1 MVINTEAGITPGNMK
16 KGQVTIKDIAR
27 ELEISPS
34 TVSKALNDHPDIS
47 QATKKAVRELVIKWN
62 YKPDPIAL
70 SLLSGKSK
78 IIGVIVPEIVHYF
91 FSTVIS
97 GIEDFAYGSGYHV
110 MFCQSNETYLR
121 EVKAVQTLLSS
132 RVDGILISI
141 AKLTRDFEHFRNII
155 DNKVPLV
162 FFDRICDEIETDRV
176 MVDDEA
182 GAYEAVKH
190 LIKTGCR
197 NIIHLSGPPDVN
209 IGRNRKNGYIK
220 ALREFNLPVAEENI
234 INCDTSG
241 DAVKVVPRLLNRKEK
256 PDGIFAVNDLTAAE
270 AMKIVKQAGY
280 RVPEDISIIGFT
292 SGMIS
297 DLTDPSLTSVEQHG
311 YIIGE
316 EAVKLLIGRIER
328 KIELPFQT
336 KIIRTE
342 LVIKDSTRRAI
353 TITDNTEGV

>member
-1 MVINTEAGITPGNMK
+1 MK

-78 IIGVIVPEIVHYF
+78 TIGVIVPEIVHYF

-97 GIEDFAYGSGYHV
+97 GIEDFAYDSGYHV

-155 DNKVPLV
+155 DNRVPLV

-176 MVDDEA
+176 IVDDEA

-220 ALREFNLPVAEENI
+220 ALREFNLPVDEENI

-241 DAVKVVPRLLNRKEK
+241 DAVKVVPRILNRKEK

-270 AMKIVKQAGY
+270 AMKIVKQTGY

>member
-1 MVINTEAGITPGNMK
+1 MK

>member
-1 MVINTEAGITPGNMK
+1 MK

-27 ELEISPS
+27 ELGISPS
-34 TVSKALNDHPDIS
+34 TVSKALKEHPDIS
-47 QATKKAVRELVIKWN
+47 PATKKAVRELVIKWN

-70 SLLSGKSK
+70 SLLSGQSK

-121 EVKAVQTLLSS
+121 EVQAVQTLLSS
-132 RVDGILISI
+132 RVDGILVSV
-141 AKLTRDFEHFRNII
+141 AKVTRDFEHFRKII
-155 DNKVPLV
+155 DDRIPLV

-176 MVDDEA
+176 IVDDET

-197 NIIHLSGPPDVN
+197 NIIHLSGPPDLN
-209 IGRNRKNGYIK
+209 IGRDRKNGYIK
-220 ALREFNLPVAEENI
+220 ALKDYNLPVLEENI

-241 DAVKVVPRLLNRKEK
+241 EAVKVVPGLLNRKNK

-270 AMKIVKQAGY
+270 AMKIVKQGGY
-280 RVPEDISIIGFT
+280 KVPEDISIVGFT

-297 DLTDPSLTSVEQHG
+297 DITDPSLTSVEQHG

-328 KIELPFQT
+328 KKEMPFQT

-342 LVIKDSTRRAI
+342 LVIKDSTRRNA
-353 TITDNTEGV
+353 TIPDNTEGF

>member
-1 MVINTEAGITPGNMK
+1 MK
-16 KGQVTIKDIAR
+16 KVQVTIKDIAR
-27 ELEISPS
+27 ELGISPS
-34 TVSKALNDHPDIS
+34 TVSKALKEHPDIS
-47 QATKKAVRELVIKWN
+47 SATKMAVRELVIKWN

-70 SLLSGKSK
+70 SLLSGQSK

-121 EVKAVQTLLSS
+121 EVQSVQTLLSS
-132 RVDGILISI
+132 RVDGILVSV
-141 AKLTRDFEHFRNII
+141 AKVTRDFEHFRKII
-155 DNKVPLV
+155 NDRIPLV

-176 MVDDEA
+176 IVDDET

-197 NIIHLSGPPDVN
+197 NIIHLSGPPDLN
-209 IGRNRKNGYIK
+209 IGRDRKNGYIK
-220 ALREFNLPVAEENI
+220 ALKDYNLPVLEENI

-241 DAVKVVPRLLNRKEK
+241 EAVKVVPGLLNRKNK

-270 AMKIVKQAGY
+270 AMKIVKQGGY
-280 RVPEDISIIGFT
+280 KVPEDISIVGFT

-297 DLTDPSLTSVEQHG
+297 DITDPSLTSVEQHG

-328 KIELPFQT
+328 KKEMPFQT

-342 LVIKDSTRRAI
+342 LVIKDSTRRNA
-353 TITDNTEGV
+353 TIPDNAEGF